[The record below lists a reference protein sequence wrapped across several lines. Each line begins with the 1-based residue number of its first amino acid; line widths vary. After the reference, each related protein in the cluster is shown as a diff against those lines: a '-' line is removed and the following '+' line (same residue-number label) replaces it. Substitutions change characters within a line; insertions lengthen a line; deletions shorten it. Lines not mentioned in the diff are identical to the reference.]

1 MVGGLPTLQRAA
13 RRRADPAFGA
23 RCPAFS
29 SRNWHNAGPF
39 FETADPRRA
48 AAAMLEEILEL
59 HKQGRLEEAEQ
70 RYRELLTF
78 NPDDPETL
86 HLLGMVRR
94 QRGDAREAV
103 ELVRRAIELAPD
115 RAPYYMTLGGIEL
128 HARMLDAARADFE
141 TALRL
146 DPNLTGAYGALAQ
159 IALMQGDT
167 ARADEQF
174 KLAGRA
180 GGERVDVLVG
190 QGNLLLTR
198 GDTDGAIKYLTRA
211 AELFPADPAPQASLG
226 RAYLS
231 KGMTAFAEQA
241 LGNALRLKPDF
252 HAARIV
258 LAEALMYGKR
268 FDEAQEHLKVL
279 LAVPEQRAPALAMMG
294 DVFRARGDLG
304 RATTFYRDSLEARAG
319 QPRVVAALAWCLT
332 RLRLLREAIGAWRE
346 AVRLAPDDL
355 EARHSLATCCAEA
368 GLADE
373 AREAWRFVLYRNPED
388 RAARAGLAALLE
400 LIGRH
405 DDAKAEAE
413 ILRGKDPQHPGAR
426 LVLARAAL
434 REGAPREAIA
444 QAQALDP
451 ATLNPAQKRLRAMA
465 LGTAHDAVGET
476 SAAVDA
482 WRDGHREAGAG
493 PLPDLPMPIAAA
505 IVDEAARA
513 RQITPV
519 AGARAPAALLLGAP
533 GDGVESVA
541 RLLGLLPGVR
551 LLSDRIGGTPRT
563 DGFTPDEARGGV
575 DADLARLF
583 ARKYARP
590 LERANVPADA
600 RLVDWLPAL
609 DARALPHAL
618 AAFGRV
624 RAIVVRREPR
634 DGFLNWLAFG
644 CAPGWRCADG
654 DLEGA
659 AQRLARLRAHLD
671 AAAAALGADDVL
683 VVSGDAAVSDPA
695 AVLASLA
702 AFLGEPAPVAEA
714 TAAVREVGL
723 GGLPRC
729 LPAGRH
735 LAYGGALG
743 AAFDAL
749 T

>member
-1 MVGGLPTLQRAA
+1 
-13 RRRADPAFGA
+13 
-23 RCPAFS
+23 
-29 SRNWHNAGPF
+29 
-39 FETADPRRA
+39 
-48 AAAMLEEILEL
+48 MLEEIVEL
-59 HKQGRLEEAEQ
+59 HKQGKLEEAEQ

-94 QRGDAREAV
+94 QRGDAAEAV

-159 IALMQGDT
+159 IALLQGDA
-167 ARADEQF
+167 ARADENF

-190 QGNLLLTR
+190 QGNLLLSR

-211 AELFPADPAPQASLG
+211 AELFPGDPAPQASLG

-231 KGMTAFAEQA
+231 KGMAAFAEQA
-241 LGNALRLKPDF
+241 LNNALRLKADF

-258 LAEALMYGKR
+258 LAEALMFNQR

-279 LAVPEQRAPALAMMG
+279 LAVPEQRAPALAMMA

-304 RATTFYRDSLEARAG
+304 RATTFYRDALAQRPG
-319 QPRVVAALAWCLT
+319 QPRVVAALAWCLS
-332 RLRLLREAIGAWRE
+332 RLRLLREAVGAWRE

-355 EARHSLATCCAEA
+355 DARHGLATACAEA

-373 AREAWRFVLYRNPED
+373 AREAWRFVLYRDPGH

-400 LIGRH
+400 LVGRL
-405 DDAKAEAE
+405 DEARAEATT
-413 ILRGKDPQHPGAR
+413 LLDADPRQAGAR

-434 REGAPREAIA
+434 REGDAARAIELA
-444 QAQALDP
+444 GALN
-451 ATLNPAQKRLRAMA
+451 AEELNPPQKRLRAMA
-465 LGTAHDAVGET
+465 LGAAHDARGET

-482 WRDGHREAGAG
+482 WREGHREAGASR
-493 PLPDLPMPIAAA
+493 LPDLPPPYRDA
-505 IVDEAARA
+505 IVAEAADA
-513 RQITPV
+513 RRIAPV
-519 AGARAPAALLLGAP
+519 AGALAPQALLLGAP
-533 GDGVESVA
+533 GDGTETVA

-551 LLSDRIGGTPRT
+551 LLADRIGGAPRT
-563 DGFTPDEARGGV
+563 DGFTPDEARSAV

-590 LERANVPADA
+590 LERSPVPAEA
-600 RLVDWLPAL
+600 KRVDWLPAL
-609 DARALPHAL
+609 DARAVPLAL
-618 AAFGRV
+618 AAFGGL
-624 RAIVVRREPR
+624 RAIVVRRDPR
-634 DGFLNWLAFG
+634 DGFLNWLAYG
-644 CAPGWRCADG
+644 CAPGWRCVDG

-659 AQRLARLRAHLD
+659 ARRMARLRAHLD
-671 AAAAALGADDVL
+671 AACAALADDDVL
-683 VVSGDAAVSDPA
+683 VVSGDAAVADPA
-695 AVLASLA
+695 ATLARLA
-702 AFLGEPAPVAEA
+702 AFLGETAPGADALASLREA
-714 TAAVREVGL
+714 GL

-735 LAYGGALG
+735 AAYASALG

-749 T
+749 S